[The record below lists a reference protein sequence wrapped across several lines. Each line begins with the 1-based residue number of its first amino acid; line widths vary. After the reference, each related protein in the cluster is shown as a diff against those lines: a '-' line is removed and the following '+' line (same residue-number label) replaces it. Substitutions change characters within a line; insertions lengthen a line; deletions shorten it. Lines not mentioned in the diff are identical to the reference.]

1 MRKSVKKLTALL
13 ATGVL
18 VFGALGCGSSK
29 EKQKEEKEEKEETKK
44 TENVSDTEELK
55 TLRIGAAGQDGK
67 YYMELG
73 NLAYDSGI
81 LEEELKKV
89 GYEVEIVPFTTGGPE
104 INEALASGVIDEAIV
119 GDFPVFTVN
128 SNGIDTTIVAV
139 TNQANQYGIV
149 ATKGID
155 SAKDLEGK
163 KVIVPAGT
171 VAQYYWEHY
180 VEANG
185 LDASSIET
193 INAASDATSLL
204 QTGDADAYAITGY
217 SAAYF
222 EEIGLGHVLEN
233 EVEVDG
239 STTFAFEVK
248 SDVLTD
254 DLGVAINKALIRSYE
269 KAIENQ
275 DELYDS
281 LESENVSR
289 KAWEKSYSF
298 DPTLS
303 FLSPEITPELKE
315 YYNNLNDWLNEKGI
329 ITSKVDVDKL
339 VNDTYYAKAKAELE
353 AK

>member
-1 MRKSVKKLTALL
+1 MRKSIKKFTALL

-29 EKQKEEKEEKEETKK
+29 ENQKEVKEETKK
-44 TENVSDTEELK
+44 IENVSDTEELK
-55 TLRIGAAGQDGK
+55 TLRIGAAGQDGN
-67 YYMELG
+67 YTMELG

-81 LEEELKKV
+81 LQEELKKV

-104 INEALASGVIDEAIV
+104 INEALASGVIDAAIV

-180 VEANG
+180 VDANG

-217 SAAYF
+217 IAAYF
-222 EEIGLGHVLEN
+222 EQIGLGHVLKN
-233 EVEVDG
+233 EAEVDG

-269 KAIENQ
+269 KAVENPE
-275 DELYDS
+275 ELYAS
-281 LESENVSR
+281 LESESVP
-289 KAWEKSYSF
+289 KAAWEKSYSF

>member
-104 INEALASGVIDEAIV
+104 INEALASGVIDAAIV

-155 SAKDLEGK
+155 SAKDLIWKVK
-163 KVIVPAGT
+163 K
-171 VAQYYWEHY
+171 
-180 VEANG
+180 
-185 LDASSIET
+185 
-193 INAASDATSLL
+193 
-204 QTGDADAYAITGY
+204 
-217 SAAYF
+217 
-222 EEIGLGHVLEN
+222 
-233 EVEVDG
+233 
-239 STTFAFEVK
+239 
-248 SDVLTD
+248 
-254 DLGVAINKALIRSYE
+254 
-269 KAIENQ
+269 
-275 DELYDS
+275 
-281 LESENVSR
+281 
-289 KAWEKSYSF
+289 
-298 DPTLS
+298 
-303 FLSPEITPELKE
+303 
-315 YYNNLNDWLNEKGI
+315 
-329 ITSKVDVDKL
+329 
-339 VNDTYYAKAKAELE
+339 
-353 AK
+353 